1 MKQFY
6 IISNPKYFEKT
17 IGWELKH
24 NEMKLTEDK
33 LVMFIASDYVPETN
47 INTPYYCG
55 WRDTDADKEENFC
68 YYPYFCNV
76 VNKNKE
82 EEI

>member
-6 IISNPKYFEKT
+6 IIANSKYFEKT
-17 IGWELKH
+17 MGWKLKH

-47 INTPYYCG
+47 LNTPYHCG
-55 WRDTDADKEENFC
+55 WRDTDMEENFC
-68 YYPYFCNV
+68 YYPYDKC
-76 VNKNKE
+76 K
-82 EEI
+82 